1 MHFNFEFTSLFRKL
15 NCGFWVHVFFRGGGH
30 KRVVWMLWCV
40 TPCLHCTELK
50 CIECMQNAVWHSYQ
64 SLSME
69 MNVPTDSRIRVHSVV
84 QRPAEPGSPSFL
96 PLSAQT
102 CIKLPHTINTKF
114 TLFVFAF
121 KQISL
126 KRQITFSQKKR
137 FSRIQFIFHD
147 LQQILPSPCN
157 GKRSN
162 TKRLSIEMEMRIWYC
177 KLQTASV
184 CGRYACALVCA
195 SYFFKCLALMA

>member
-1 MHFNFEFTSLFRKL
+1 MDSEFT
-15 NCGFWVHVFFRGGGH
+15 FFFFFQGGGP

-84 QRPAEPGSPSFL
+84 QRPAEPGSPSIL

-126 KRQITFSQKKR
+126 KRQITFSKKKKKKR
-137 FSRIQFIFHD
+137 STRVQFIFHD
-147 LQQILPSPCN
+147 LQQIFPSPRN
-157 GKRSN
+157 GKRSS
-162 TKRLSIEMEMRIWYC
+162 TKRLSVEMEMRIWYC

-184 CGRYACALVCA
+184 CGRYACAMVCA

>member
-1 MHFNFEFTSLFRKL
+1 M
-15 NCGFWVHVFFRGGGH
+15 FFSGEGGH

-64 SLSME
+64 SPSME

-114 TLFVFAF
+114 TLFVFVF

-126 KRQITFSQKKR
+126 KRQSTFSQKKKIDPPA
-137 FSRIQFIFHD
+137 FSLFFMIYSKFFPPPVMEKGATQRDSLSRWKWEFDIVSYRQHLFAGDMLVHWYVQAISSSVWHWW
-147 LQQILPSPCN
+147 PSCC
-157 GKRSN
+157 
-162 TKRLSIEMEMRIWYC
+162 C
-177 KLQTASV
+177 KDWQKFSD
-184 CGRYACALVCA
+184 
-195 SYFFKCLALMA
+195 SQ